1 MTNIHSV
8 RLENFQSHLDS
19 YIEFDKGLNVLVGQS
34 DSGKTAVLR
43 GIRWALYNQPR
54 GTDFIRVSGD
64 FVRVTVT
71 FDNGTEISRERTS
84 SKNRYTVRQPEKED
98 LILEGF
104 GIHVPIEVLEA
115 HGMGHMRIDTDHEL
129 SIHLSQQLDG
139 PFLLEQTSSVRAKTL
154 GRISGA
160 HFLDM
165 AIRET
170 TKDVSQLNQRMKREQ
185 EAVDSLK
192 EELEPYASVPEMKE
206 QLNLTEENIKTITQL
221 VERKKTLEQIRDKKL
236 ELKNEEEFATKRR
249 QLVKNV
255 DQWEQQLLSLENKI
269 FRFKML
275 DSKAQQQKELMK
287 NSNVCMQWIK
297 KTDQIS
303 TANKKFEWLQQ
314 QVSHMKTLKIK
325 HSQSKQINEE
335 ERKSHDQNSVTLFL
349 KEIDQET
356 IEAINVQRQR
366 LKQLSNVKSQL
377 QQIVNQRSQIDGITK
392 KLPSI
397 DVVMKNEERLSN
409 KVKNHLQLQTKLAEL
424 RDYEK
429 RMENGKRY
437 IQLQINEQEQK
448 EQRLQQY
455 LIEQGTCPTCGQSI
469 CKRDPK

>member
-84 SKNRYTVRQPEKED
+84 SKNRYTIRQPEKED

-192 EELEPYASVPEMKE
+192 EELQPYASVPEMKE
-206 QLNLTEENIKTITQL
+206 KLNLTEENIKTITQL
-221 VERKKTLEQIRDKKL
+221 VDRKKTLEQLRVKKL
-236 ELKNEEEFATKRR
+236 ELKTEEEFTTKRR
-249 QLVKNV
+249 QLVQNV
-255 DQWEQQLLSLENKI
+255 DQWERQLLSLENKI
-269 FRFKML
+269 VRFKML
-275 DSKAQQQKELMK
+275 DSKAQQKKDLTK

-303 TANKKFEWLQQ
+303 TANQQFEWLQQ
-314 QVSHMKTLKIK
+314 QVSLMKTLKLK
-325 HSQSKQINEE
+325 HSQSKEINEE
-335 ERKSHDQNSVTLFL
+335 ERKSHDQNAVTLFL

-377 QQIVNQRSQIDGITK
+377 QQIVNQRSQIDRLTE

-397 DVVMKNEERLSN
+397 EVVMKNEERLSN
-409 KVKNHLQLQTKLAEL
+409 KVQKHLELQTKLLEL

-437 IQLQINEQEQK
+437 IQLQINEQEEE

-455 LIEQGTCPTCGQSI
+455 LIEQGSCPTCGQSI
-469 CKRDPK
+469 CKHDPK